1 MPSERKLV
9 MTYSRVRRTIR
20 VTFKFGGWGWEG
32 WGECRGGGR
41 GETDER
47 CGLGMI

>member
-32 WGECRGGGR
+32 WGGGGAEEEG
-41 GETDER
+41 GERWMSAVDWV
-47 CGLGMI
+47 